1 MDKKSQNF
9 EERVQY
15 LKEKAKEV
23 RVNIIDMIFIAQSGH
38 PGGALS
44 AADIMTALYFDILK
58 IDPKNPRWPDRDRF
72 ILSKGHACP
81 VWYSCLAMRGYFPMK
96 ELKTLRKFES
106 ILQGH
111 PDMLKTP
118 GVDITTGS
126 LGQGLSLGVGM
137 ALEGKLVKKNYHVYV
152 ILGDGEINEGGAM
165 MKLSK
170 ADIATRQAFSE
181 RMLEYGEIDKDFVVF
196 EADIG
201 YSTFSYLFGD
211 AYPERYFNMGIAES
225 NTMAAAAGMAADG
238 RTVIACSY
246 GVFITMRAVEAIR
259 TFICYPNLNVK
270 FLSSHG
276 GVTPAIDGVT
286 HQATEDIGIM
296 TTLPN
301 MKVLAPAD
309 TESAKKIFDVAI
321 KTPGPVFVRLMRD
334 PLFDI
339 YSKKDTFKL
348 EGSKTIRKGKDI
360 TVVTYGD
367 TIFQALEA
375 ADELEKENISSE
387 IIDTYSIKPFDKKN
401 LIHSISKTGV
411 LLVVEDH
418 QKRNGLG
425 YELSNFCLKNKPVIF
440 DNLGLNDTFA
450 ESGNYYKV
458 IDKYGISKKHIFN
471 KAKELISKKGSENNH
486 GLSGKTS
493 SN

>member
-1 MDKKSQNF
+1 
-9 EERVQY
+9 
-15 LKEKAKEV
+15 
-23 RVNIIDMIFIAQSGH
+23 
-38 PGGALS
+38 
-44 AADIMTALYFDILK
+44 
-58 IDPKNPRWPDRDRF
+58 
-72 ILSKGHACP
+72 
-81 VWYSCLAMRGYFPMK
+81 
-96 ELKTLRKFES
+96 
-106 ILQGH
+106 
-111 PDMLKTP
+111 
-118 GVDITTGS
+118 
-126 LGQGLSLGVGM
+126 
-137 ALEGKLVKKNYHVYV
+137 
-152 ILGDGEINEGGAM
+152 

-238 RTVIACSY
+238 RTVIVCSY
-246 GVFITMRAVEAIR
+246 GVFITMRAFEAMR

-286 HQATEDIGIM
+286 HQATEDIGI
-296 TTLPN
+296 TTLLPN
-301 MKVLAPAD
+301 MKVLVPAD
-309 TESAKKIFDVAI
+309 TEAAKKMFDVAV

-334 PLFDI
+334 PLFNI
-339 YSKKDTFKL
+339 YSKEDTFELK
-348 EGSKTIRKGKDI
+348 GSKIIREGKDV

-367 TIFQALEA
+367 IVFQALEA
-375 ADELEKENISSE
+375 ADELEKENVSIE
-387 IIDTYSIKPFDKKN
+387 IIDMYSIKPFDKKN
-401 LIHSISKTGV
+401 LLNSISKTEA

-425 YELSNFCLKNKPVIF
+425 YELSNFCIKNKPVIF

-458 IDKYGISKKHIFN
+458 IDKYGISKKHILN
-471 KAKELISKKGSENNH
+471 KTKELVSKKR
-486 GLSGKTS
+486 K
-493 SN
+493 